1 MYNYMFGMCIVFIG
15 IFPEQERII
24 LPFFSPLK
32 MWLGEKE
39 TLFEE

>member
-1 MYNYMFGMCIVFIG
+1 MCNYMFGMCIVFMG
-15 IFPEQERII
+15 IFSEQERII
-24 LPFFSPLK
+24 LPVFSPLK